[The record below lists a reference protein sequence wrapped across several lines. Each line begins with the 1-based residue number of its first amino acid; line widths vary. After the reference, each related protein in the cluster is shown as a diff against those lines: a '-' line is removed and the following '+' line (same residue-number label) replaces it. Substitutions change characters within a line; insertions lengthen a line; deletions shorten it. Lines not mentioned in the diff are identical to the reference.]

1 MGCDSPLPGGVLMKK
16 TMLLS
21 VMLAMVMLFS
31 TNSEGVGLSSFYD
44 LSLRMDMGKAR
55 DLMRASEGSKPEVAA
70 IYLDGIQGNSQ
81 AVGNI
86 IVSVDYEHNE
96 SFIQAVFKK
105 YGKPTSLEE
114 TYWQNPL
121 VRNGKGLA
129 RTGLLKKTMFGYYMN
144 L

>member
-1 MGCDSPLPGGVLMKK
+1 MGCDSPLHGGVLMKK

-31 TNSEGVGLSSFYD
+31 ANSEGAGLSSFYD

-70 IYLDGIQGNSQ
+70 ICLDGIQGNLQ

-96 SFIQAVFKK
+96 SFIQTVF
-105 YGKPTSLEE
+105 
-114 TYWQNPL
+114 
-121 VRNGKGLA
+121 
-129 RTGLLKKTMFGYYMN
+129 
-144 L
+144 